1 MQKMTASAAH
11 IIISPS
17 DGQRNKR
24 RPSVVPPFEFPQRVA
39 EFSGRR
45 SNQRRT
51 PSLAQKCE

>member
-17 DGQRNKR
+17 GGQRNKR